1 MVKLPPLRLNSRRT
15 LVAGVPGVS
24 GGPTPVTRLWRWTA
38 VGVLVGALL
47 ALVLFAPARWL
58 ADAVQE
64 ASGGQLQLV
73 QARGSVWRGAAR
85 LVLTGGAG
93 STGSMALPG
102 IVSWRIWPTFSGAM
116 RLQLQAECCMAQPLQ
131 WRFAL
136 VGLGGAA
143 RLSLVDSTSEWP
155 ADLLTGLGT
164 PWNTVQP
171 QGRLRMSTRNV
182 QFDFPAGKQAPVFSG
197 QLQVDAESVS
207 SRLSTLRPMGSY
219 RLLLSNP
226 ALPATTSPVPPAT
239 LELST
244 LEGSLQLTGQG
255 QWAIGQRLRFDGIAT
270 AAPDRIEAL
279 SNLLNILGRRSGA
292 RASIKVG

>member
-1 MVKLPPLRLNSRRT
+1 MVKLPSLRLSSRRNP
-15 LVAGVPGVS
+15 VAGVPG
-24 GGPTPVTRLWRWTA
+24 GHTPVARLWRWTA

-47 ALVLFAPARWL
+47 ALVLFAPAHWL
-58 ADAVQE
+58 ADAVQK

-102 IVSWRIWPTFSGAM
+102 IVSWRIWPTFSGAL
-116 RLQLQAECCMAQPLQ
+116 RLQVQAECCMAQPLQ
-131 WRFAL
+131 WRLAP
-136 VGLGGAA
+136 VGFRGAT
-143 RLSLVDSTSEWP
+143 RLSLDDSSSEWP

-171 QGRLRMSTRNV
+171 QGRLRLSTRNV
-182 QFDFPAGKQAPVFSG
+182 QFDLPAGNQTPVFSG

-219 RLLLSNP
+219 RLSLSNP
-226 ALPATTSPVPPAT
+226 VLSGSPGTSSPVPPAT

-255 QWAIGQRLRFDGIAT
+255 QWAIGQRLRFEGIAT
-270 AAPDRIEAL
+270 AAPERIEAL

-292 RASIKVG
+292 RAIIKVG